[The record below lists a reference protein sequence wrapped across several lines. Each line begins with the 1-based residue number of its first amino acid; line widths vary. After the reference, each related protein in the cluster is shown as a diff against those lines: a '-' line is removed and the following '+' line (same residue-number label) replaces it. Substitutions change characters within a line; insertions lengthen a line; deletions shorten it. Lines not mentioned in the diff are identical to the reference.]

1 VPLVVDLPAAART
14 AFTVADLVLWV
25 AFGVDY
31 GAHLYLAPAR
41 WRFVR
46 THPLDLLVLVLP
58 VLRPLRALRL
68 ARLGALAGVAHG
80 RAQRSLHAT
89 VAGYG
94 TASAAGLLVFAAA
107 AMYDVSAGR
116 RRAPERRPE
125 LA

>member
-1 VPLVVDLPAAART
+1 VVDLPAAART

-31 GAHLYLAPAR
+31 GARLYLAPAR

-46 THPLDLLVLVLP
+46 THPLDLLVLVPP

-80 RAQRSLHAT
+80 RAQRSL
-89 VAGYG
+89 
-94 TASAAGLLVFAAA
+94 
-107 AMYDVSAGR
+107 DGR
-116 RRAPERRPE
+116 RLRHRVGRRPARVRGRCDVRRPGWTPASTRAGGPS
-125 LA
+125 LLR

>member
-1 VPLVVDLPAAART
+1 VVDLPAAART

-31 GAHLYLAPAR
+31 GARLYLAPAR

>member
-1 VPLVVDLPAAART
+1 MPLVVDLPAAART

-107 AMYDVSAGR
+107 AMYDVPAGR

>member
-1 VPLVVDLPAAART
+1 MPLVVDLPAAART